1 MCKDLFEF
9 VRDGARTHP
18 QRVFL
23 SSPITC
29 FAISMVYLLFVIKEM
44 LLQEAKLMIQRKE
57 VVVQFQLSAG
67 NVQQR
72 QKSVNTK

>member
-1 MCKDLFEF
+1 M
-9 VRDGARTHP
+9 RDGARTHP

-29 FAISMVYLLFVIKEM
+29 FAISMVYLLFIIKEM
-44 LLQEAKLMIQRKE
+44 VLQEANFMIQRKE
-57 VVVQFQLSAG
+57 VIVQFQLSAG

-72 QKSVNTK
+72 QKSINTK